1 MIGWVLNL
9 MWLMSFHNGDIWTQR
24 GRVQLWMTV
33 GGGSTFANLGR
44 PKTPPEHYQEL
55 GKMPGNWNTCLAF
68 RLHLALRF
76 PASGTMR
83 QEIVEVTQSVALCEG
98 IPKPWPTWPRMND
111 QQGTERKHRPE
122 SQCAEAWPF
131 LLLKPTRRQVGSGS
145 YPS

>member
-1 MIGWVLNL
+1 MAHVLPQWRYL
-9 MWLMSFHNGDIWTQR
+9 DPERESPIVDDSWR
-24 GRVQLWMTV
+24 GEYIYKS
-33 GGGSTFANLGR
+33 GKA
-44 PKTPPEHYQEL
+44 KDPPEHYQEL